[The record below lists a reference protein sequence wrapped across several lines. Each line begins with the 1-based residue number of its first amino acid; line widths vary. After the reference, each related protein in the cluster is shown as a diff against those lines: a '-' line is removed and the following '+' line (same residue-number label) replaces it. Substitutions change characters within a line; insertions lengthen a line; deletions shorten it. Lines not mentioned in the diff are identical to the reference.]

1 MKYFDLGINK
11 ILKNILSSLDDVET
25 ILDIGSVKD
34 TVDFLREIFSDS
46 TIYAL
51 NIDKKALKEIPKEKN
66 VKIILRDCQDMG
78 NFKNNFF
85 DLIFCNQVLEHVL
98 YPEKCLHECHRIL
111 KKNGT
116 MVFTTPNLASWF
128 NRLLLLFGYQPSNY
142 TVSEEFKNLGLPS
155 FLHKTN
161 IYDHPRVFSLRA
173 LREIFKRM
181 GFEITYL
188 NVVNHTYPNQPYRR
202 VRQIL
207 NALLPKNWKENIIV
221 VAVKR

>member
-11 ILKNILSSLDDVET
+11 ILKNILANLDNVEK
-25 ILDIGSVKD
+25 ILDVGSVKS

-51 NIDKKALKEIPKEKN
+51 NIDKKALKEIPKERNLK
-66 VKIILRDCQDMG
+66 VVLRDCQDMA

-142 TVSEEFKNLGLPS
+142 TVSEEFKNLGLPT
-155 FLHKTN
+155 FLHKEN
-161 IYDHPRVFSLRA
+161 IYDHPRVFTLRA
-173 LREIFKRM
+173 LKEIFEKT
-181 GFEITYL
+181 GFKITYL
-188 NVVNHTYPNQPYRR
+188 NVVNHAYPGQPYRR
-202 VRQIL
+202 IRQIL
-207 NALLPKNWKENIIV
+207 NMFLPRNWKENIIV
-221 VAVKR
+221 EAVKR